1 MKQKIYIKKN
11 SRHSDKFAVSHRSGF
26 SLLEVLTILS
36 VLTMLTTIVLTYGR
50 VGENQIILFQEQA
63 KAVNLISR
71 AKNLAI
77 ETYLNE
83 TSVCGFGVHVDVI
96 NKKMVIFRDKSEPCG
111 ASDKDN
117 KYTDSQEDFE
127 SFTLNNK
134 LDFAGVEFTDVLFVP
149 PDPITIF
156 DGNKEKKGEFI
167 LGIKIKSSSDKK
179 EISVNDAGQI
189 TIK

>member
-1 MKQKIYIKKN
+1 MNLQFKKTRF
-11 SRHSDKFAVSHRSGF
+11 SKGF
-26 SLLEVLTILS
+26 SLLEMLTILS
-36 VLTMLTTIVLTYGR
+36 VLTMLTTIILTYGR
-50 VGENQIILFQEQA
+50 VGENQIALFQEQA
-63 KAVNLISR
+63 KAINLISR

-83 TSVCGFGVHVDVI
+83 ISVCGFGVHIDVI
-96 NKKMVIFRDKSEPCG
+96 NKKLIIFRDRFDPCS
-111 ASDKDN
+111 ASDN

-127 SFTLNNK
+127 VFTLNNK
-134 LDFAGVEFTDVLFVP
+134 LDFANVGFDDVLFVP

-167 LGIKIKSSSDKK
+167 FGIKIKNTSDKK
-179 EISVNDAGQI
+179 EISINDAGQI